1 MSRLKLQTKILFAM
15 GVIIFIV
22 SGISSYLHIRDLQQ
36 VYRQAVAQRSE
47 SLAQSVDAKM
57 NALLVRAVKLFV
69 PVLLL
74 ALCSVW
80 VLLHFLITRPVRNL
94 IAAGQRLAEGNL
106 VLTLQTTGT
115 TDEIGMLG
123 MVFHR
128 LASYLQH
135 IAEVAARVATGVL
148 SGEVQVRSK
157 QDALGNAVHEML
169 RYLKQVAAVAGRVA
183 EGDLTETVEVRSA
196 NDAFGRV
203 LKLMTERLRELIEQ
217 IRTSAEQIA
226 ATGVMMSSLTER
238 DIGLAEQI
246 HTVTENMMSMIREMG
261 TGVEEVVR
269 NMATLAASVHETSDA
284 VLRITSSITHIASN
298 ASGLTR
304 RSHEAIRS
312 MEDAVQSLEKIVVHT
327 DTSEH
332 LSQGTIQDAL
342 DGQHAFNQV
351 MNSMATIQQTFA
363 AAVQTITGFA
373 ARSQDID
380 TILHVIRKITDQ
392 TSLLALNASIIAAQA
407 GTHGRAFAVVAEEI
421 RNLAAGV
428 GTSTKDI
435 AAILHTLQ
443 QDTKQVAQTIHAGAA
458 DVKQGMERTQKAQ
471 KTLEKIIASARRSSK
486 VVTEIAAALRNV
498 MGTSHDVA
506 AALEDVSAMT
516 DDFTMAANE
525 QEMSTENITIAVAKI
540 NTMASEVEHI
550 TSQQLAGVH
559 QMRDSAANVTNLINQ
574 NWESSQRIAQAIEE
588 LASQAE
594 MLVRAVD
601 RFNLAA

>member
-1 MSRLKLQTKILFAM
+1 MSRLRLQTKILFAM
-15 GVIIFIV
+15 GIIMFV
-22 SGISSYLHIRDLQQ
+22 VLGISSYLHIRDLQQ

-57 NALLVRAVKLFV
+57 NALLVRTVKLFV

-135 IAEVAARVATGVL
+135 IAEVAGRVATGVL

-169 RYLKQVAAVAGRVA
+169 RYLKHVAAVAGRVA
-183 EGDLTETVEVRSA
+183 EGDLTGTVEVRSA

-238 DIGLAEQI
+238 DIGLAEHI

-261 TGVEEVVR
+261 MGVEEVMR

-284 VLRITSSITHIASN
+284 VLRITASITHIASN
-298 ASGLTR
+298 ASDLTR
-304 RSHEAIRS
+304 RSHEAISS
-312 MEDAVQSLEKIVVHT
+312 MGEAVQSLEKIVVHT

-332 LSQGTIQDAL
+332 LSQGTIRDAL

-443 QDTKQVAQTIHAGAA
+443 QDTNQVAQTIHAGAA

-498 MGTSHDVA
+498 MGTSHDVV